1 MSAFQSTAAAARPA
15 TQSVLL
21 QSILSGGRVTRRD
34 SAPAVATSR
43 AFHWPGVFVEAG
55 KNDVAAVDDVVG
67 VAHYLSLNVD
77 TKPLTLEVK

>member
-1 MSAFQSTAAAARPA
+1 
-15 TQSVLL
+15 
-21 QSILSGGRVTRRD
+21 VTRRD
-34 SAPAVATSR
+34 SAPAVPTSR

-77 TKPLTLEVK
+77 TKPLTLEVKGSTGFRQFTVPRRVSG